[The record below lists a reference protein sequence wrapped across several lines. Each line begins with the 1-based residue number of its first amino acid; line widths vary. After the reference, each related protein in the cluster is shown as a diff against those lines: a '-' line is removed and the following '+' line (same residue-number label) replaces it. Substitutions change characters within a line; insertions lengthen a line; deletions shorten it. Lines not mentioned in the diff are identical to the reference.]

1 MKSAKRKMGG
11 PLRSQDKLAFL
22 SRGQNHSV
30 HCVQHRRKKRALSL
44 HAKQGKD
51 RSRQNKQDRQLE
63 EKVKLRGFNLEQKKQ
78 EDTEEKTV

>member
-11 PLRSQDKLAFL
+11 AW
-22 SRGQNHSV
+22 
-30 HCVQHRRKKRALSL
+30 RRKKRALSL

-63 EKVKLRGFNLEQKKQ
+63 YKVKLRGFNLEQKKQ